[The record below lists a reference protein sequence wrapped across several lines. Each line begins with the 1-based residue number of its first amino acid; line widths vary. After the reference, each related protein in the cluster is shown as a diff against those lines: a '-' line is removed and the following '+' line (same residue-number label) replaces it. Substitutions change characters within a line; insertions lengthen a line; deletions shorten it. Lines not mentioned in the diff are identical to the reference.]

1 MVWIPIIGILASS
14 AMVVLVVFFVTRG
27 RQRRVEAQVEM
38 QSKLIDR
45 FGSAPELIGFLQSP
59 AGRQFIT
66 GVQSA
71 PEVLT
76 RERILSGF
84 TRAVVLSTLGLA
96 FLFLT
101 FLYDDDWAV
110 PASIVFALGIG
121 YFLATLITYKL
132 SGKVRS
138 GQLEPSTMP
147 SMSSSSS
154 DIGNS

>member
-1 MVWIPIIGILASS
+1 MVWIPIIAILSSS
-14 AMVVLVVFFVTRG
+14 AMVVLVVFFVTRA

-38 QSKLIDR
+38 QGKLIDR
-45 FGSAPELIGFLQSP
+45 FGSAPELISFLHSP
-59 AGRQFIT
+59 AGRQFIS

-84 TRAVVLSTLGLA
+84 TRAVVLSSLGLA

-110 PASIVFALGIG
+110 PASIVFALGVG
-121 YFLATLITYKL
+121 YFAATLISYKL
-132 SGKVRS
+132 SAKIGA
-138 GQLEPSTMP
+138 GELAPSA
-147 SMSSSSS
+147 MSSSSG

>member
-1 MVWIPIIGILASS
+1 MIWIPIIGTVAS
-14 AMVVLVVFFVTRG
+14 AATIVLVVYFVTKG

-45 FGSAPELIGFLQSP
+45 FGSAPELVTFLHSP

-76 RERILSGF
+76 RERIMSGF

-96 FLFLT
+96 FLGLT
-101 FLYDDDWAV
+101 LFDNNDWAV
-110 PASIVFALGIG
+110 PAAIVLALGIG
-121 YFLATLITYKL
+121 YFLATYISYKL
-132 SGKVRS
+132 SATVHAGELGPQGDAVK
-138 GQLEPSTMP
+138 P
-147 SMSSSSS
+147 
-154 DIGNS
+154 

>member
-1 MVWIPIIGILASS
+1 MDTTYMIWIPIIGTLAT
-14 AMVVLVVFFVTRG
+14 AVTVVLVVFFVTRG

-45 FGSAPELIGFLQSP
+45 FGSAPELVTFLHSP

-76 RERILSGF
+76 RERIMSGF

-96 FLFLT
+96 FLGLT
-101 FLYDDDWAV
+101 LLDNSDWAV
-110 PASIVFALGIG
+110 PASIVLALGVG
-121 YFLATLITYKL
+121 YFIATYISYRL
-132 SGKVRS
+132 SGMHAA
-138 GQLEPSTMP
+138 GELGPQ
-147 SMSSSSS
+147 S
-154 DIGNS
+154 DSAKP

>member
-1 MVWIPIIGILASS
+1 MIWIPIIGTVATAIT
-14 AMVVLVVFFVTRG
+14 VVLVVFFVTRA

-45 FGSAPELIGFLQSP
+45 FGSAPELVTFLHSP

-76 RERILSGF
+76 RERIMSGF

-96 FLFLT
+96 FLGLT
-101 FLYDDDWAV
+101 LLYDEDWAV
-110 PASIVFALGIG
+110 PASIVLALGVG
-121 YFLATLITYKL
+121 YFLATYISYRL
-132 SGKVRS
+132 SAKMHAGEV
-138 GQLEPSTMP
+138 GPQGDISTQ
-147 SMSSSSS
+147 
-154 DIGNS
+154 